1 MRVNLGRGDMA
12 MAKEL
17 LDRADIVAL
26 FKKLRRET
34 VSQRVGGSML
44 RDLRPLNCFLYGLLE
59 LPTRR
64 RGVAASR
71 PRSGQNTCCRP
82 GTRIAIPTANPRWD
96 TCGRWHPAVSCDRR
110 PRASPFREYA
120 SCSSSARSDP
130 ALRMRATSSPCP
142 SRPCLGEPVFPFAR
156 NPDLSPA
163 ESNTPAIEDLTH
175 TPGGRPAGGRL
186 PFASKPI
193 GPRL

>member
-96 TCGRWHPAVSCDRR
+96 TCGRSHPAVSCDRR

-120 SCSSSARSDP
+120 SCSSGAREGWHIWFGPELQKSWSNMPRNWHGGTACADTFSWHRPPHGNRPSDGTSLSA
-130 ALRMRATSSPCP
+130 
-142 SRPCLGEPVFPFAR
+142 
-156 NPDLSPA
+156 LS
-163 ESNTPAIEDLTH
+163 I
-175 TPGGRPAGGRL
+175 
-186 PFASKPI
+186 
-193 GPRL
+193 